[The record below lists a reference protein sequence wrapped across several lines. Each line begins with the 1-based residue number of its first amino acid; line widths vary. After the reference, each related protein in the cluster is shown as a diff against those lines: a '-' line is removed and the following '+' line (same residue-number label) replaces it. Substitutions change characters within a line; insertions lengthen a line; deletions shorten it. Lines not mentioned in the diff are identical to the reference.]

1 MFYHLIKQLLEHS
14 PFFQRMDDTVQ
25 NAQNHV
31 QFHNL
36 NQSSKALVV
45 AHYFETTGKNVF
57 LISGDDKAAE
67 EFSDDLEV
75 LLGREHICFFPDFEV
90 LPYEERSPH
99 SSIRSQRTDA
109 MSRAISGIPS
119 VYSMSFRSF
128 LRRVV
133 SRKLFEKNVIHLTK
147 GMEYSP
153 EVLVSDLVGMGYEV
167 EYQVSKIC
175 QVARRGGILDIYS
188 PNMQDPVR
196 IEYWGDE
203 IQSIRSFSIVTQ
215 RSEGKVLNKVTIL
228 PSREFSMHDFSTSD
242 EMWDKIHEHDFYEGI
257 ENDISLLF
265 PDVQLFLDYFPKG
278 SVSLFWDE
286 FQYMEDDYREMLE
299 ETTKLYEQALAK
311 TKKAN
316 TIPKPTQ
323 IFADEASLKNIWM
336 NECQYYISHSEQI
349 LGYCEE
355 SIGAAFQSQML
366 LNGDVH
372 ELEKELEKRIHQ
384 GYTIFI
390 QSDNKSQS
398 KRMQEL
404 LADYEENIQYTIGVL
419 HKGFLMQD
427 IQLAV
432 YTDHEIFNR
441 YKRKHYTARFAR
453 GEALTD
459 YEMLKPGDYIVHID
473 HGIGIFAGLKKIEL
487 EGSTVE
493 CIIINYADNDRIYV
507 PTFQLQSISRYV
519 SEEGGEPTINKIGSK
534 KWELT
539 KSRAKSQIELVAE
552 DILRLY
558 AERKMRK
565 GISHQPDTPW
575 QEEMEESFLFEDTP
589 DQAQSSKEIKQDME
603 APYPMERLL
612 CGDVGFG
619 KTEVAIRAAFKAV
632 MSGFQVAVL
641 VPTTLLAEQHYR
653 VFRERLAQYPVR
665 IAMFSRFCSAA
676 AMKKDLE
683 KVNQGQV
690 DIAIGTHRLLSAD
703 VQFSKLGLLIVDEEH
718 RFGVRH
724 KEKLRKL
731 KANVDT
737 LYMSATPIPRTLSM
751 ALSKLKE
758 ISLMQTSPKERLP
771 IRTVVTLY
779 DANIVKDAI
788 QREIDRGGQV
798 FYIHNRIQSIQAVS
812 DKLKQ
817 LLPNVRFAI
826 AHAQMPEHLLE
837 NITNDFVEHH
847 IDVLI
852 STTIIE
858 NGIDIPNANTMI
870 VDRAD
875 TFGLAQLYQMRGR
888 VGRSNRRAYA
898 YLLIP
903 KGITEDARKRLN
915 TLTEYDYLGAGFQ
928 IAMRDLE
935 IRGAGTLLGIKQS
948 GVINSIGFNYYNKL
962 LQQAIENLEKENPVG
977 IWEDEAT
984 QGLQNLNVDGDAY
997 LPEEY
1002 ITDEKERLEI
1012 YKRMMHLVDADD
1024 FDDLKAEL
1032 ADRFGPLPPAAE
1044 QSFLYFRLR
1053 SLADNA
1059 GLLSCHVH
1067 KEFMLLEFYPEKSP
1081 SKEQLLQF
1089 LRSTDLPAKFDATGN
1104 FKLTI
1109 SFQNKEWGILE
1120 LLEKG
1125 IKNLMYFVKDTSG
1138 S

>member
-1 MFYHLIKQLLEHS
+1 MFYHLIKHYLEKS
-14 PFFQRMDDTVQ
+14 SFFQRMDETVQ

-36 NQSSKALVV
+36 NQSAKALVV
-45 AHYFETTGKNVF
+45 SKYFTDTGRNVL

-75 LLGREHICFFPDFEV
+75 LLGRDKVYLFPDFEV

-109 MSRAISGIPS
+109 MSHVVTGMPAIYTLSL
-119 VYSMSFRSF
+119 RSF
-128 LRRVV
+128 LRRIIP
-133 SRKLFEKNVIHLTK
+133 RKLFEKNVITLQK
-147 GMEYSP
+147 GMEYDP

-175 QVARRGGILDIYS
+175 QVARRGGILDIFS
-188 PNMQDPVR
+188 PNMQEPVR
-196 IEYWGDE
+196 VEFFGDE
-203 IQSIRSFSIVTQ
+203 IQSLRTFSIVSQ
-215 RSEGKVLNKVTIL
+215 RSETRITSKVLIL
-228 PSREFSMHDFSTSD
+228 PSREFSRHDIQTSD
-242 EMWDKIHEHDFYEGI
+242 EMWEKVHTTDFYEGI

-265 PDVQLFLDYFPKG
+265 PEVQLFLDYFEPEN
-278 SVSLFWDE
+278 VCLFWDE
-286 FQYMEDDYREMLE
+286 FQYTEDDYSELLD
-299 ETTKLYEQALAK
+299 ETTKLYEKALIK
-311 TKKAN
+311 TKKPS

-323 IFADEASLKNIWM
+323 IFADEAKLKQIWQKY
-336 NECQYYISHSEQI
+336 NQHYLAHSEQI
-349 LGYCEE
+349 ISYSEE
-355 SIGAAFQSQML
+355 SIGAAIQSQPM
-366 LNGDVH
+366 LNGDVT
-372 ELEKELEKRIHQ
+372 ELEKELSKRIHQ
-384 GYTIFI
+384 GFKIII

-404 LADYEENIQYTIGVL
+404 LAEHEEDIQYTIGVL
-419 HKGFLMQD
+419 HKGFLLQD

-453 GEALTD
+453 GEALTN
-459 YEMLKPGDYIVHID
+459 YEALKPGDYIVHID
-473 HGIGIFAGLKKIEL
+473 HGIGIFAGLKKILL
-487 EGSTVE
+487 EGSTIE
-493 CIIINYADNDRIYV
+493 CIMINYAENDRIYV
-507 PTFQLQSISRYV
+507 PTFQLQLVSRYV
-519 SEEGGEPTINKIGSK
+519 SEEGGEPTVHKIGSK
-534 KWELT
+534 KWENT
-539 KSRAKSQIELVAE
+539 KSKAKSQIELVAE

-565 GISHQPDTPW
+565 GISHEPDTPW
-575 QEEMEESFLFEDTP
+575 QTEMEDSFIFEDTP
-589 DQAQSSKEIKQDME
+589 DQAQSSKEIKEDME
-603 APYPMERLL
+603 APSPMERLL

-632 MSGFQVAVL
+632 MSGYQVAVL
-641 VPTTLLAEQHYR
+641 VPTTLLAEQHWR

-665 IAMFSRFCSAA
+665 IAMFSRFRSATA
-676 AMKKDLE
+676 VKKDLE
-683 KVNQGQV
+683 KMAKGEI

-703 VQFSKLGLLIVDEEH
+703 VKFTKLGLLVIDEEH

-724 KEKLRKL
+724 KDKLRQL

-737 LYMSATPIPRTLSM
+737 LYMSATPIPRTLGM

-771 IRTVVTLY
+771 IRTVVTQY
-779 DANIVKDAI
+779 NQEVVKDAI

-798 FYIHNRIQSIQAVS
+798 FYLHNRIQSIQATA
-812 DKLKQ
+812 DKLKA

-826 AHAQMPEHLLE
+826 GHGQMPEHLLE
-837 NITNDFVEHH
+837 NITNDFVDHN

-858 NGIDIPNANTMI
+858 NGIDIPNANTI
-870 VDRAD
+870 IIDRAD
-875 TFGLAQLYQMRGR
+875 TFGLAQLYQIRGR
-888 VGRSNRRAYA
+888 VGRSPRRAYA

-903 KGITEDARKRLN
+903 KGITEDARKRLD

-948 GVINSIGFNYYNKL
+948 GIITAIGFNYYNKL
-962 LQQAIENLEKENPVG
+962 LTQAIENLEKENPAG
-977 IWEDEAT
+977 LWEDETAK
-984 QGLQNLNVDGDAY
+984 GLQNLNVDGDAY
-997 LPEEY
+997 LPEDY
-1002 ITDEKERLEI
+1002 ISDERERLEV
-1012 YKRMMHLVDADD
+1012 YKRMMHLVNEAD
-1024 FDDLKAEL
+1024 FEDLKAEL
-1032 ADRFGPLPPAAE
+1032 VDRFGKLPPAAT

-1053 SLADNA
+1053 SLAEQA
-1059 GLLSCHVH
+1059 GLVACHLH
-1067 KEFMLLEFYPEKSP
+1067 EQFMQLEFHTEKTP
-1081 SKEQLLQF
+1081 PKDVIMNF
-1089 LRSTDLPAKFDATGN
+1089 LKSTNFNVKFDASGN

-1109 SFQNKEWGILE
+1109 TFPKKKWEEAE
-1120 LLEKG
+1120 LLEMG
-1125 IKNLMYFVKDTSG
+1125 IGVLLAFVV
-1138 S
+1138 